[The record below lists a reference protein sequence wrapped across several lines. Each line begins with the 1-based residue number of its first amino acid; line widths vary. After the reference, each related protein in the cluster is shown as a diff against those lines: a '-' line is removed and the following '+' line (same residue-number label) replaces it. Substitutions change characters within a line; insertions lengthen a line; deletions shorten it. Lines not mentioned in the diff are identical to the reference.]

1 MRAIFIIPVRRISS
15 PKNGHNNKNNIKINK
30 MRYKLQN
37 NETILVEE
45 KWTVDDYCKKLVDKN
60 ESDNA
65 RALYA
70 IEFFLKCFP
79 RFKEVIIS
87 TETDNEQD
95 NHTQRDDQ

>member
-1 MRAIFIIPVRRISS
+1 MRI
-15 PKNGHNNKNNIKINK
+15 
-30 MRYKLQN
+30 KLQN

-45 KWTVDDYCKKLVDKN
+45 KWTVDDYCKHLVDKN
-60 ESDNA
+60 EDDNA

-95 NHTQRDDQ
+95 NHTQRGNQ